1 MNRLLDSVPRE
12 TREALRRQG
21 RVADDIDWPY
31 RVARTKGW
39 NAANLEY
46 YRAQRGFGRGE
57 MRSLMTA
64 LHVIQPVDTVV
75 ARDLVIAAA
84 ELFLCTHERRIVSRI
99 REGELR
105 LYGTHCPLYDHFVNP
120 RWHGLTACGCFA
132 RRRGWYEALGID
144 VEEDV
149 LMNKKWGDPVC
160 QLVVRIN
167 AKQRANLVA

>member
-1 MNRLLDSVPRE
+1 MMNRLLDSVPRE
-12 TREALRRQG
+12 THDVLRRQG

-39 NAANLEY
+39 NAANVEY
-46 YRAQRGFGRGE
+46 HRAQRGFGRGE
-57 MRSLMTA
+57 MQSLMTA
-64 LHVIQPVDTVV
+64 LHLIQPVDTVV

-84 ELFLCTHERRIVSRI
+84 ELFLCTNERRIVSRI

-132 RRRGWYEALGID
+132 RRRGWYDALGIE
-144 VEEDV
+144 VEEEV

-160 QLVVRIN
+160 ELAVRFN
-167 AKQRANLVA
+167 